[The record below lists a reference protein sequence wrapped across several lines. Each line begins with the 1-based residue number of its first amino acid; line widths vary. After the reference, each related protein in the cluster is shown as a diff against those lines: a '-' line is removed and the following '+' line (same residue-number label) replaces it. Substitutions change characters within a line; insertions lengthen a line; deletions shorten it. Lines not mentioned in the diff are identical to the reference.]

1 MVGVGRDGNFVRY
14 DKIMK
19 QMKGMRKG
27 KPKWERAVS
36 RRFYEAVCRQIREV
50 SALSNDIGVQHL
62 IKCLDEYID
71 RGSVKSDFTEVEDVV
86 FTLLQPQID
95 KALERSRRARAA
107 AARRR
112 EARMQSEALAE
123 EKEIEELKV
132 ADEENPMP
140 SVAENP
146 SEAEAVTTLS
156 REAKRARRREV
167 AKERRIEKH
176 RKRLAR
182 RGSKIGEIP
191 DG

>member
-1 MVGVGRDGNFVRY
+1 MENKAKKRKYSGRKW
-14 DKIMK
+14 DKK
-19 QMKGMRKG
+19 
-27 KPKWERAVS
+27 VS
-36 RRFYEAVCRQIREV
+36 RKFYGYLCRQIEIASSLCEEIREDAV
-50 SALSNDIGVQHL
+50 RVCVDF
-62 IKCLDEYID
+62 YID
-71 RGSVKSDFTEVEDVV
+71 SGLVICKINVAERMV

-112 EARMQSEALAE
+112 EARVQSEALAE
-123 EKEIEELKV
+123 GNEIEELKV
-132 ADEENPMP
+132 ADEESPMP

-182 RGSKIGEIP
+182 RGSKIGEIL